1 MKTGILFLIHW
12 AIIFVILLIYAFL
25 THNTMNVRSVSG
37 VVLTSAIISAIL
49 LLFNKTTN
57 VHENFLFQVSAAKE
71 KCMNE
76 QVQGGPN
83 RSPGCCSKDTTG
95 VGSLSPFPMTPGNWP
110 YRADEFLPNQKASV
124 PPIDSCACDTKAYD
138 SNAGNIQASIQYPP
152 KYQTLKE
159 TNAVDSADA
168 STQENYSCCGGSR
181 PVVNNLDTK
190 SNKEQ
195 FEKINA
201 IKNAHVVMYVSD
213 NCSHCNK
220 TKALFNDLGIDKY
233 IVVNN
238 AKDHLDYLKSENIKY
253 IPFFKSDSGKHE
265 GAIKDIDDLI
275 VKLNILV
282 KSDNQGDAQGV
293 VESAIQGATQGATQ
307 DATQGAT
314 QGAVESATQGATQDA
329 RQGAT
334 QGAVESATQDATQDV
349 RQDATQGVHEDFIQ
363 SDRYDG
369 SKEGYVFKNAQNGL
383 GYYKDNVPEPVVDN
397 KKSVKESYKSDEQT
411 NTIPNTKQPVQIIN
425 NRGMLNEST
434 VDHFVETYVPNYKDS
449 NYLTKMG
456 TYSGYYSYENYLPDS
471 KKYGSMAGQLIPPG
485 PCGRANEGTR

>member
-1 MKTGILFLIHW
+1 MKTGIVFLIHW
-12 AIIFVILLIYAFL
+12 AIVFVILLIYAFL
-25 THNTMNVRSVSG
+25 THNTMNIRSVSG
-37 VVLTSAIISAIL
+37 VILTSAIISGIL
-49 LLFNKTTN
+49 LLFTKTTN

-138 SNAGNIQASIQYPP
+138 SNAGNIPASIQYPP

-168 STQENYSCCGGSR
+168 STQENYSSCCGGSR
-181 PVVNNLDTK
+181 PVVKGVDNVDTK

-220 TKALFNDLGIDKY
+220 TKAMFNDLGIDKY

-253 IPFFKSDSGKHE
+253 IPFLKSDTGKHE
-265 GAIKDIDDLI
+265 GAVKDIDDLI
-275 VKLNILV
+275 AKLNILV
-282 KSDNQGDAQGV
+282 KSDNQH
-293 VESAIQGATQGATQ
+293 ESQSQEDNQ
-307 DATQGAT
+307 H
-314 QGAVESATQGATQDA
+314 ESQSQEDN
-329 RQGAT
+329 QH
-334 QGAVESATQDATQDV
+334 ESQSQEDNQ
-349 RQDATQGVHEDFIQ
+349 HESQ
-363 SDRYDG
+363 
-369 SKEGYVFKNAQNGL
+369 E
-383 GYYKDNVPEPVVDN
+383 YYKDKVPSSDEN
-397 KKSVKESYKSDEQT
+397 AKKSVKETYKSSEQSET
-411 NTIPNTKQPVQIIN
+411 NLIANEKQYQIIN
-425 NRGMLNEST
+425 DRGMLNEST
-434 VDHFVETYVPNYKDS
+434 VDHFVETYVPNYKDN